1 MKKYLEYLGVI
12 SATCALISGAAAFSW
27 KTWGVPEINKQV
39 SVIKY
44 QTNLNT
50 YIIMESITD
59 STYAL
64 RQRKFNQINGIGRER
79 PQK

>member
-1 MKKYLEYLGVI
+1 MKKYLEYLI
-12 SATCALISGAAAFSW
+12 LIASTCTIIAGAAAFSW

-39 SVIKY
+39 SPIKY

-79 PQK
+79 PQR